1 MQPFQFAS
9 DLRRRTRTASRSSV
23 GVALLAFLL
32 ASPLTAQSDG
42 VGEHA
47 RRRVAVATPLDGRLT
62 LDGVLDEPAWAT
74 AAPVTSLVQLDPDE
88 GQPASERTDVRI
100 LYDGEALYIGARLHD
115 SRAPRGRL
123 VRRDAYVLDSD
134 WLSIA
139 IDSYHD
145 HLSAFRF
152 SVNPA
157 GVRRDE
163 VFTSSGRT
171 VSTTNAVVTDRGG
184 LVDASWDPVWSAET
198 SVSDGG
204 WVAEIRIPFSQLR
217 FSTADVQTWGFQVER
232 RIARRQE
239 LAMFAFTPKNQPA
252 GVPYYGHLQGVSRV
266 RASRRL
272 EVLPYSSGRLYTRPV
287 AARAPS
293 VDFDDPFRSRADL
306 SARAG
311 ADVKYRVT
319 SNFTI
324 DATLNPDFGQ
334 VELDPA
340 VVNLTAFETQFAEKR
355 PFFVEGA
362 EILRFGTSIF
372 GAPEGGPAQLVY
384 SRRVGRAPQLG
395 APGGAA
401 YADLPDVA
409 TILGAGKL
417 TGRTANGWSVGV
429 LGAVTRREDAAFVTP
444 AGERG
449 SAVVEPLT
457 SYFVGR
463 VKRDMLGG
471 RTTLGALATAVNRRL
486 PTDAASDALRSAAYS
501 GGVDFRS
508 ETANHVWS
516 FVGSFSPSHVSGSAT
531 AIAATQRSSNHY
543 FQRPDAP
550 HLRYDPAATSLSGYR
565 AQVDAGKRAGSL
577 TANIA
582 LTASSPGY
590 EINDLGFQTSTDRIV
605 LDPNVTY
612 EHNKPSRLLRRW
624 SVRAG
629 PDNVWTYG
637 WELVRRQSYLTMQG
651 QFANYWTANV
661 QLNHASPSF
670 NDRLTRGGP
679 LTRTPSSNGARFDVA
694 SDPRRRYTV
703 GAQINRTADRAGL
716 SQTIYS
722 VDLGFKPADNVELQI
737 GPDLTRLRQPAQY
750 VTTITD
756 PAATQTYGRR
766 YVFAP
771 LAQTTLAIDTRLNV
785 TFSPRLTLELYAQP
799 FASSN
804 DFGGL
809 MELRAPR
816 TFDFDRYDLDVG
828 RVTTDANGTQT
839 VDPDGT
845 GAAPSFLVT
854 DRDFDLTSLRGNAV
868 LRWEWREGSTLY
880 VVWQQD
886 RAERLSG
893 VEAGLRGRNV
903 GSLDLGGN
911 TGDLLAVRPSNVLL
925 FKVSY
930 WLNP

>member
-1 MQPFQFAS
+1 MRPLI
-9 DLRRRTRTASRSSV
+9 DLRPLLRLPMSA
-23 GVALLAFLL
+23 VAAALL
-32 ASPLTAQSDG
+32 ASPAGTALGAQSAEID
-42 VGEHA
+42 EHA
-47 RRRVAVATPLDGRLT
+47 SRPAAVATPLAGRLT
-62 LDGVLDEPAWAT
+62 LDGALDEPAWRSAT
-74 AAPVTSLVQLDPDE
+74 PVTAFVQLDPDE
-88 GQPASERTDVRI
+88 GRPVSERTDVRI
-100 LYDGEALYIGARLHD
+100 LYDGEALYVGARLHD
-115 SRAPRGRL
+115 SRPPRGRL
-123 VRRDAYVLDSD
+123 VRRDSYVLDSD
-134 WLSIA
+134 WLTVA

-171 VSTTNAVVTDRGG
+171 VSSTSAVVTDRGG
-184 LVDASWDPVWSAET
+184 LVDASWDPVWSAAT
-198 SVSDGG
+198 SVSDTG
-204 WVAEIRIPFSQLR
+204 WIAELRIPFSQLR
-217 FSTADVQTWGFQVER
+217 FSAAHAQTWGLQIER
-232 RIARRQE
+232 RIARAQE
-239 LAMFAFTPKNQPA
+239 LAQFSFTPKDRPA
-252 GVPYYGHLQGVSRV
+252 GVPYYGHLHGVSGV
-266 RASRRL
+266 RASRRV
-272 EVLPYSSGRLYTRPV
+272 EVLPYSSARLFVRPL
-287 AARAPS
+287 AARAPT
-293 VDFDDPFRSRADL
+293 VGFDDPFRSRADL

-311 ADVKYRVT
+311 ADVKFRVT
-319 SNFTI
+319 SNFTL

-384 SRRVGRAPQLG
+384 SRRVGRAPQLL
-395 APGGAA
+395 APDSAV

-409 TILGAGKL
+409 TILGAAKL
-417 TGRTANGWSVGV
+417 TGRTASGWSVGV
-429 LGAVTRREDAAFVTP
+429 LEAVTGREEAAFVTR
-444 AGERG
+444 AGERRT
-449 SAVVEPLT
+449 AVVEPLT
-457 SYFVGR
+457 SYFAGR
-463 VKRDMLGG
+463 VKRDMAGG
-471 RTTLGALATAVNRRL
+471 RTTIGALATAVNRRL
-486 PTDAASDALRSAAYS
+486 TAGAPAEVLRSAAYG
-501 GGVDFRS
+501 GGVDFRT
-508 ETANHVWS
+508 ETANRAWS
-516 FVGSFSPSHVSGSAT
+516 VVGSFSPTRVSGSAA

-550 HLRYDPAATSLSGYR
+550 HLEYDATATSMSGYR
-565 AQVDAGKRAGSL
+565 AQVDAGKRAGSW
-577 TANIA
+577 TGNVA

-612 EHNKPSRLLRRW
+612 ERNKPGRLLRRW

-637 WELVRRQSYLTMQG
+637 WELVRRQSYLTVQG

-679 LTRTPSSNGARFDVA
+679 LTRTPSSNGARFDVG
-694 SDPRRRYTV
+694 SDPRKRYTV
-703 GAQINRTADRAGL
+703 AAQINRTVDRAGL

-722 VDLGFKPADNVELQI
+722 LDLGFKPADNVEVQV

-750 VTTITD
+750 VTTIAD
-756 PAATQTYGRR
+756 PVAARTFGRR

-771 LAQTTLAIDTRLNV
+771 LEQTTLAIDTRLNV

-799 FASSN
+799 FVSSN

-809 MELRAPR
+809 KELRAPR
-816 TFDFDRYDLDVG
+816 TFDFDRYGVDVG
-828 RVTTDANGTQT
+828 SLTTDAAGAAT
-839 VDPDGT
+839 VDPDGA
-845 GAAPSFLVT
+845 GPAPAFRVT

-893 VEAGLRGRNV
+893 TEADLRGRNV
-903 GSLDLGGN
+903 GSLDLGGSA
-911 TGDLLAVRPSNVLL
+911 GDLFAIRPSNVLL

-930 WLNP
+930 WMNP